1 MIREIITDK
10 NMLELNPH
18 GNYGFPFYLI
28 YVTLSAYQFGRF
40 NCHWHPELEIACILE
55 GTMTYQVNQNLYQL
69 GKGDCLFVNS
79 NALHSGCMYENNDC
93 KYIVATFNPSL
104 IYGYEKSDIDTNY
117 TFPLLNTDNF
127 TSFVF
132 RDGADGNETFQKI
145 MKEMAAFYTEENA
158 CYELHIKSRLCE
170 LWALLF
176 EEFQRSQLPSGA
188 GLAEAKQ
195 ISRLKNAIIFIHSS
209 YTDPIT
215 LDQMAESC
223 HTSKSEF
230 CRIFKKTLHQ
240 TPFEYLLRYRIQK
253 SLPLLVTDTCSI
265 TEIASQVGFSGSSY
279 YSEVFRKYMGCS
291 PREYKKN
298 LMN

>member
-28 YVTLSAYQFGRF
+28 HVTLSSYQFGRF

-55 GTMTYQVNQNLYQL
+55 GTMTYQVNQNHYHLVP
-69 GKGDCLFVNS
+69 GDCLFVNS
-79 NALHSGCMYENNDC
+79 NALHSGCMYKNNDC

-127 TSFVF
+127 SSHVF
-132 RDGADGNETFQKI
+132 HDGTTANTNFQKLI
-145 MKEMAAFYTEENA
+145 KEMAELYTAEA
-158 CYELHIKSRLCE
+158 PCYELHVKSRLCE
-170 LWALLF
+170 LWVTLF
-176 EEFQRSQLPSGA
+176 AEFQQQENSTGA

-195 ISRLKNAIIFIHSS
+195 ISRLKNAIIFIHSN
-209 YTDPIT
+209 YTEPIT
-215 LDQMAESC
+215 LDQIAESC

-253 SLPLLVTDTCSI
+253 SLPLLASDSFTI
-265 TEIASQVGFSGSSY
+265 TEIANQVGFSGSSY
-279 YSEVFRKYMGCS
+279 YSEVFRKYMHCS

-298 LMN
+298 MMK